1 MSQADSSRVAQVAA
15 DARHWRID
23 IDADDIAWLCI
34 DKQDSSTN
42 VLSRDVLTEFDA
54 IVRAL
59 AAAPPAGLV
68 LHSGKDSGFILG
80 ADINEF
86 PALESA
92 AAAYELMMQGHQML
106 ARFEALP
113 CTTVAMIDGLA
124 LGGGLELALSCD
136 CRVAAEGDSS
146 TLGLPEVQLGL
157 HPGFGGT
164 VRAVRL
170 IGVTQAMSMMLT
182 GKPVRPGKAL
192 KLGLVD
198 RVVAAGKL
206 RDAARELAGRPA
218 PQRKRGLLE
227 RLLHAAPIRPII
239 ARRIRATVARRARRE
254 QYPAPYAIV
263 ALWER
268 HGAAADAEA
277 YDAEARSFSEL
288 VESSTS
294 RNLVRVYF
302 LQERLK
308 HTATSKPAGDVKGHV
323 HVVGAGV
330 MGGDI
335 AAWCALK
342 GYDVTLQD
350 REMRYVQPALD
361 RAAKLFEKKISNLAK
376 LEQTRGRL
384 TADVE
389 GQGVGSADF
398 VIEAIF
404 EDRDAKQSLYRELEP
419 RMKPGAILATNT
431 SSIPLEELAPCLAE
445 PSRLIGLHFFNPVA
459 KLPLV
464 EVVRATMSSADAID
478 RGLVFTR
485 GIGKLPLP
493 CRSLPG
499 FLVNR
504 ILAPYMAEALDLVR
518 EGVAPAEVD
527 KAATDFGMPM
537 GPIELIDSVGVDV
550 ALHVATILSPVVG
563 RAVAPELEEL
573 VAAGRLGQ
581 KSGHGFY
588 MYHDRKPVRPP
599 GSMTSIDADITDR
612 LMLAFVNEAV
622 ACLADRV
629 VDDPDLIDGGVI
641 FGTGF
646 APFRGGP
653 IHYARERGI
662 DTVIGKLE
670 DLAARY
676 GPQFQPSSGWAEL
689 RQ

>member
-1 MSQADSSRVAQVAA
+1 MTQTDHSRVTQVAA

-68 LHSGKDSGFILG
+68 LLSGKESGFVLG

-86 PALESA
+86 PSIESA
-92 AAAYELMMQGHQML
+92 AAAYELITQGHQLL
-106 ARFEALP
+106 ARFESLP

-124 LGGGLELALSCD
+124 LGGGLELALACD
-136 CRVAAEGDSS
+136 YRVAAAGDSS

-170 IGVTQAMSMMLT
+170 IGVTQAMSLMLT
-182 GKPVRPGKAL
+182 GRPVRPGKAL

-198 RVVAAGKL
+198 RVVDAGKL
-206 RDAARELAGRPA
+206 REAARDIAARPA
-218 PQRKRGLLE
+218 SRRNRGLLE
-227 RLLHAAPIRPII
+227 RILNTAPIRPIL

-254 QYPAPYAIV
+254 HYPAPYAIV
-263 ALWER
+263 DLWER
-268 HGAAADAEA
+268 NAAAATAEA

-288 VESSTS
+288 VESPTS

-308 HTATSKPAGDVKGHV
+308 HTATRKPATDARGCV

-342 GYDVTLQD
+342 GYEVTLQD

-361 RAAKLFEKKISNLAK
+361 RAAKLFEKKLSNPATLA
-376 LEQTRGRL
+376 ETRARL
-384 TADVE
+384 VADIE
-389 GQGVGSADF
+389 GQGVAAADF

-404 EDRDAKQSLYRELEP
+404 EDRDAKQALYRDLEP
-419 RMKPGAILATNT
+419 RMKAGSILATNT
-431 SSIPLEELAPCLAE
+431 SSIPLEELAPCLDD
-445 PSRLIGLHFFNPVA
+445 PTRLIGLHFFNPVA

-464 EVVRATMSSADAID
+464 EVVRATMSSADAIE
-478 RGLVFTR
+478 RGLEFTR
-485 GIGKLPLP
+485 AIGKLPLP

-504 ILAPYMAEALDLVR
+504 ILAPYMAEALDMLR
-518 EGVAPAEVD
+518 EGFAPVEID

-550 ALHVATILSPVVG
+550 ALHVATILSPIVG
-563 RAVAPELEEL
+563 REVAPELEEL

-588 MYHDRKPVRPP
+588 LYRDRKPIRPP
-599 GSMTSIDADITDR
+599 GGMTSPDPAITDR
-612 LMLAFVNEAV
+612 LILAFVNEAV

-629 VDDPDLIDGGVI
+629 VEDPDLIDGGVI

-662 DTVIGKLE
+662 DAVIGELE
-670 DLAARY
+670 ELAARY
-676 GPQFQPSSGWAEL
+676 GPQFSPSDGWAEL